1 MDITIEGFHSWM
13 WKGLSFLLPFL
24 YIGYGFQFYNAFVL
38 YFLSFHEEATWQVR
52 KKSLFFSLIQ
62 LNKKCTFLLKVPV
75 LSALFFMLFL
85 GNAITTSMVIPQKL
99 KERTKLKYRY
109 KSNRHNDREEDKSD

>member
-24 YIGYGFQFYNAFVL
+24 YIGYGFQFYNAFTL
-38 YFLSFHEEATWQVR
+38 YFLSKHADATWQV
-52 KKSLFFSLIQ
+52 IQ
-62 LNKKCTFLLKVPV
+62 DAIYIYQVFPKFIQHQVPA

-85 GNAITTSMVIPQKL
+85 GNAVTTSMVIPQKL
-99 KERTKLKYRY
+99 RERTKLRYRFN
-109 KSNRHNDREEDKSD
+109 SNRPNDREEDKSD